1 MRRPFA
7 SAGVAVGLTVMLVAC
22 EAPDDAAIEERPR
35 QPIVVFAAYPDAIEL
50 DRLFAD
56 FTDATGIT
64 VIVRS
69 GTVDSVVDDVM
80 QKRVSPAADLLLTE
94 SVTGVWRAADEGAL
108 RPFNSRLV
116 SDTVADWAR
125 DPDGFWFARSYR
137 SAVIVFDPGVFVAAD
152 FSDYTVLAEPRFRS
166 QLCLTTFGR
175 SINQTVVARLIDE
188 FGVRSAEII
197 VRGWLRNLAAPA
209 FDSEQ
214 ELLDAIA
221 AGICSVGIASSTA
234 VAVATTSALFDM
246 GVVTPLTAYIDI
258 DGVGIARHAN
268 NPQGALAVAEWLLS
282 PSVQTLQ
289 ARTMLAYPV
298 NTLAPVP
305 AALDVPGQSS
315 AVPKNVSRVAWQV
328 SEAIRLAERAQ
339 YR

>member
-1 MRRPFA
+1 VRRSFT
-7 SAGVAVGLTVMLVAC
+7 SAGVAVGLTFLLVAC
-22 EAPDDAAIEERPR
+22 EARHDAAIEERPR
-35 QPIVVFAAYPDAIEL
+35 QPVVVFAAYPDAIEL
-50 DRLFAD
+50 DSLFAD
-56 FTDATGIT
+56 FTDETGIT
-64 VIVRS
+64 IIVRNGS
-69 GTVDSVVDDVM
+69 ADSVVDDVI

-152 FSDYTVLAEPRFRS
+152 FSSYAVLAETRFHGH
-166 QLCLTTFGR
+166 LCLTTFGR
-175 SINQTVVARLIDE
+175 SINQTVVATLIDE
-188 FGVRSAEII
+188 LGVRPAEII

-221 AGICSVGIASSTA
+221 SGTCSVGIASSTA
-234 VAVATTSALFDM
+234 VAVALTSALSDM
-246 GVVTPLTAYIDI
+246 AVVTPPNACIDI

-289 ARTMLAYPV
+289 AKNMLTYPV
-298 NTLAPVP
+298 NSLAPVP
-305 AALDVPGQSS
+305 VELDVPGKDS
-315 AVPKNVSRVAWQV
+315 AVPKNMSRVAWQV